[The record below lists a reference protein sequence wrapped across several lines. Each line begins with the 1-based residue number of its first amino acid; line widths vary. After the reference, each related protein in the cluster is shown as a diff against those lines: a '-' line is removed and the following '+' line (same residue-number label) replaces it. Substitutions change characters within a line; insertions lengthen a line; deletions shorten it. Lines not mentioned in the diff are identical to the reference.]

1 MTSKTI
7 IGIEKILKSLP
18 HRYPFLLVDKV
29 IKLDPEKKIV
39 AVKNVTFNEPHF
51 LGHFPD
57 HPIMPGVLI
66 IEAMAQAGAL
76 MVTSAPNFNPEDKL
90 VYFMS
95 IDGAKFRKPVIPG
108 DVLELHVEAIQN
120 RGVVWKLSA
129 VAIVDGQKLIDL
141 DIESAAK
148 EQRTSNIYKAVITRL
163 EPSLEAAFVDYGAER
178 HGFLPFKE
186 VSRSYFKPGIDAGKA
201 TIKEAMTA
209 LGFGAKLSMGTWRSD
224 TGEENQ
230 SSLFEVFDRDTVV
243 LKRFVECNLVKTFNS
258 EQQTLT
264 KFIVAKFSGDA
275 AWQAE
280 MTAEQQRKKVKQ
292 FSAAQK
298 IVWLYQHA
306 ETIMMDMVRAEVKKS
321 GNAVLANVHDAVV
334 VRNQIPAKLL
344 AKIERKVQQR
354 TGVSYFRLGETFY
367 L

>member
-108 DVLELHVEAIQN
+108 DVLELHVEAVHN
-120 RGVVWKLSA
+120 RGAVWKLSA
-129 VAIVDGQKLIDL
+129 IGMVDGQKVAEAQL
-141 DIESAAK
+141 AAM
-148 EQRTSNIYKAVITRL
+148 I
-163 EPSLEAAFVDYGAER
+163 VD
-178 HGFLPFKE
+178 
-186 VSRSYFKPGIDAGKA
+186 
-201 TIKEAMTA
+201 
-209 LGFGAKLSMGTWRSD
+209 
-224 TGEENQ
+224 
-230 SSLFEVFDRDTVV
+230 
-243 LKRFVECNLVKTFNS
+243 
-258 EQQTLT
+258 
-264 KFIVAKFSGDA
+264 
-275 AWQAE
+275 
-280 MTAEQQRKKVKQ
+280 KKKQ
-292 FSAAQK
+292 
-298 IVWLYQHA
+298 
-306 ETIMMDMVRAEVKKS
+306 
-321 GNAVLANVHDAVV
+321 
-334 VRNQIPAKLL
+334 
-344 AKIERKVQQR
+344 
-354 TGVSYFRLGETFY
+354 
-367 L
+367 